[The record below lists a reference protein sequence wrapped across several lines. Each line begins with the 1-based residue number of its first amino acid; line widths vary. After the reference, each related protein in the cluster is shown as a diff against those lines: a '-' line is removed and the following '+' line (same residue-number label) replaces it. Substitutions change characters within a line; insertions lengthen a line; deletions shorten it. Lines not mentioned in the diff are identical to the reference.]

1 MSEEKVISTKKRI
14 TIIPTEKCKF
24 LAPGKPVDVSEK
36 VAQRWLK
43 NGKAKPAGKK
53 DKE

>member
-14 TIIPTEKCKF
+14 VVIPTEKCKF
-24 LAPGKPVDVSEK
+24 LAPGKPVEVSEK
-36 VAQRWLK
+36 VAQRWLRS
-43 NGKAKPAGKK
+43 GKAKQAGKK